1 MAPTTRTGTAD
12 VVVRTTAGLFLVG
25 GGAAALLA
33 VDVVRSGDP
42 RGGMLLAV
50 AVAAALTGTVLL
62 VVRPHIPRRTLGATL
77 LVGAATL
84 GVGTALAP
92 TPTLALASASLAM
105 LLGVESTLF
114 LRRRDAWAVVGFA
127 SAWQV
132 VPLLVVHDLPVLVC
146 ASYVALWCGVAGVVG
161 VLGQHA
167 STAGVDALTG
177 LPDRRAWDAA
187 LEQAIDRHER
197 RGMPLSL
204 VLLDLDH
211 FKRVNDEHGHAVGD
225 ELLRGAADAWRGL
238 DVPGMVLGRRGGDE
252 FAVLLPGRTGE
263 EAVTLADRLCAAAP
277 TAASCGVA
285 EHAEGETAA
294 EVLRRTDAALYA
306 AKAAGRGRTVLSE
319 RQPHRLVDD
328 LAAALAARALHVELQ
343 PVVDLASGAVTGVEA
358 LARWD
363 HPRLGRV
370 PPADFVTAAEDG
382 GLIDDLG
389 AAVLALACADGRVLE
404 TAWGRQVLLGVNVSG
419 HELVGQGYADRV
431 LRVLQ
436 DAGRPADRLVLEVTE
451 SVVEASGP
459 AAQRALTT
467 LREHGVRIAI
477 DDFGTGFSSLSR
489 LDELPADLLKLD
501 RAFLT
506 TLTTSPR
513 RQVLVRELLH
523 LCEELDIVVV
533 AEGVETAEQA
543 SLLQE
548 LGCRA
553 AQGYRFAPPQPVAEL
568 ARVPWGHLVPP
579 SGSAPPPRA

>member
-1 MAPTTRTGTAD
+1 MAPTTRTGTPD

-25 GGAAALLA
+25 GGAAVLLA
-33 VDVVRSGDP
+33 VDVVRTGDP

-62 VVRPHIPRRTLGATL
+62 VVRPHLPRRTLGALL
-77 LVGAATL
+77 LVGAAAL

-114 LRRRDAWAVVGFA
+114 LRRRDAWVVVGFA

-161 VLGQHA
+161 VLAQHA
-167 STAGVDALTG
+167 STAGIDALTG

-225 ELLRGAADAWRGL
+225 ELLRGTADAWRGL

-252 FAVLLPGRTGE
+252 FAVLLPGRSGE
-263 EAVTLADRLCAAAP
+263 EAVALADRLCAAAP

-285 EHAEGETAA
+285 EHVEGETAA

-319 RQPHRLVDD
+319 RQPPRLVDD
-328 LAAALAARALHVELQ
+328 LADALAARELRVELQ
-343 PVVDLASGAVTGVEA
+343 PVVDLASGAVIGVEA

-389 AAVLALACADGRVLE
+389 ATVLALACADGQLLE
-404 TAWGRQVLLGVNVSG
+404 AAWGRRVLLGVNVSG
-419 HELVGQGYADRV
+419 RELVGQGYAQRV
-431 LRVLQ
+431 LRALD
-436 DAGRPADRLVLEVTE
+436 DAGWPATHLVLEVTE
-451 SVVEASGP
+451 SVVEGSGP
-459 AAQRALTT
+459 AALRTLTT
-467 LREHGVRIAI
+467 LREQGVRVAI

-489 LDELPADLLKLD
+489 LDELPADLIKLD

-506 TLTTSPR
+506 TLATSPR
-513 RQVLVRELLH
+513 RRVLVRELLR
-523 LCEELDIVVV
+523 LCEELEMFVV

-543 SLLQE
+543 LLLQE

-553 AQGYRFAPPQPVAEL
+553 AQGYRYAAAQPVAEL
-568 ARVPWGHLVPP
+568 ARVPWGQLAPP